1 MKKTTILYLIALCLG
16 AVFCAAGITLFAL
29 NLKSA
34 DILTLIICLLM
45 AVGGGVLLF
54 SAYQGYDKGKM
65 EAAAPTEVKKKSR
78 PTTEDLRA
86 KTTPAEKSKLSQLLR
101 IVILLL
107 AAVVFLVFYQ
117 IAGDI
122 DKAPKSSAVANLQYE
137 SAEVLRI
144 VDENYR
150 GNQIME
156 DRPQGEQY
164 VDIRICTG
172 EHKGKEFSYIRNSLS
187 VFYGT
192 ILEEGDRIIVAIA
205 EDGTSVTIDSE
216 YIYDYDR
223 TIPLI
228 IILALFLLATVLV
241 GGKIGAKSLLG
252 LGLTIL
258 CVFAILFPLLIG
270 GWPTLPTILGLCAYV
285 TVVEFVITGGVNK
298 KILCAI
304 LGTISGVAIAMF
316 FGELSASLLRLT
328 GYQMKD
334 AAGEIEALGQLRQT
348 QDIGS
353 AIQLNDLL
361 VGGILIATLG
371 AVNDV
376 AMSIS
381 SAMNE
386 LVAVNPNLTR
396 KELFKS
402 GMNIGR
408 DMVGTMTNTL
418 ILALVGGSFVEILY
432 YSSLDLSFYELMS
445 TTYFPVE
452 LMQAVASSIG
462 VVLAV
467 PLSVLFG
474 MLFFG
479 KKHKS

>member
-1 MKKTTILYLIALCLG
+1 MRKIITPPLVALCLG
-16 AVFCAAGITLFAL
+16 AVMCAAGITLFCIHLA
-29 NLKSA
+29 SA
-34 DILTLIICLLM
+34 DILQLLVCLLI
-45 AVGGGVLLF
+45 AAGGGALL
-54 SAYQGYDKGKM
+54 ALGYVNYFKKDG
-65 EAAAPTEVKKKSR
+65 TEPVKITKPLSSR
-78 PTTEDLRA
+78 M
-86 KTTPAEKSKLSQLLR
+86 LS
-101 IVILLL
+101 IVILVL
-107 AAVVFLVFYQ
+107 AGFVFLYFYG
-117 IAGDI
+117 IAKDVSN
-122 DKAPKSSAVANLQYE
+122 APKSNAVANLTYE

-144 VDENYR
+144 ASESYR
-150 GNQIME
+150 GNQLME

-164 VDIRICTG
+164 VDIRIRTG
-172 EHKGKEFSYIRNSLS
+172 EHAGEEYSGIRNSLS

-192 ILEEGDRIIVAIA
+192 VLEPGDDVIIAISD
-205 EDGTSVTIDSE
+205 DGTNITIDSN

-223 TIPLI
+223 TVPLI

-241 GGKIGAKSLLG
+241 GGKVGAKSLLG
-252 LGLTIL
+252 LGLTIV

-270 GWPTLPTILGLCAYV
+270 GWPTLPTVLGLCAFV
-285 TVVEFVITGGVNK
+285 TVVEFIIMGGVNK
-298 KILCAI
+298 KIVCAI
-304 LGTISGVAIAMF
+304 LGTISGVAIAML
-316 FGELSASLLRLT
+316 FGELSAEILRLS

-348 QDIGS
+348 QDIHS
-353 AIQLNDLL
+353 AIRLNDLL
-361 VGGILIATLG
+361 VGGILIAALG

-386 LVAVNPNLTR
+386 LVAVNPDLSR
-396 KELFKS
+396 RELFKS

-445 TTYFPVE
+445 TTYFPIE
-452 LMQAVASSIG
+452 LMQAVSSSIG

-467 PLSVLFG
+467 PLSVVYG
-474 MLFFG
+474 MLFFAR
-479 KKHKS
+479 KKRL

>member
-1 MKKTTILYLIALCLG
+1 MKKNLYLPLIALCLG
-16 AVFCAAGITLFAL
+16 AVLCAGALTLFA
-29 NLKSA
+29 
-34 DILTLIICLLM
+34 ICLLGSTPDVLQLLVYLLI
-45 AVGGGVLLF
+45 AAGGGMLLVLGYMGYFGDPSKQPPKNLF
-54 SAYQGYDKGKM
+54 SA
-65 EAAAPTEVKKKSR
+65 ERLP
-78 PTTEDLRA
+78 
-86 KTTPAEKSKLSQLLR
+86 SKLLT
-101 IVILLL
+101 IGILVL
-107 AAVVFLVFYQ
+107 AAFIFLYFYG
-117 IAGDI
+117 IAKDVS
-122 DKAPKSSAVANLQYE
+122 KAPKSNAIANLQYE

-144 VDENYR
+144 SSENYR
-150 GNQIME
+150 GNQTME

-164 VDIRICTG
+164 ADIRVSTG
-172 EHKGKEFSYIRNSLS
+172 KYAGKEFSNIRNSLS
-187 VFYGT
+187 VYYGT
-192 ILEEGDRIIVAIA
+192 VLEAGDSVIVAISD
-205 EDGTSVTIDSE
+205 DGESVVIDSD

-223 TIPLI
+223 TMPLI
-228 IILALFLLATVLV
+228 IVLALFLLATVLV

-258 CVFAILFPLLIG
+258 CVFTILFPLLIG

-285 TVVEFVITGGVNK
+285 TVVEFIIMGGVNK

-304 LGTISGVAIAMF
+304 LGTISGVAIAML
-316 FGELSASLLRLT
+316 FGELSADILRLT

-348 QDIGS
+348 QELSS
-353 AIQLNDLL
+353 AILLDDLL
-361 VGGILIATLG
+361 VGGILIAALG

-386 LVAVNPNLTR
+386 LVAVNPDLTR

-445 TTYFPVE
+445 TTYFPIE
-452 LMQAVASSIG
+452 IMQAVASSLG
-462 VVLAV
+462 VILAV
-467 PLSVLFG
+467 PVSVLLG
-474 MLFFG
+474 MLFFA
-479 KKHKS
+479 KKRHAT

>member
-1 MKKTTILYLIALCLG
+1 MKKMITLPLVALCLG
-16 AVFCAAGITLFAL
+16 AVLCAAGVTLFAIHL
-29 NLKSA
+29 SSP
-34 DILTLIICLLM
+34 D
-45 AVGGGVLLF
+45 VL
-54 SAYQGYDKGKM
+54 
-65 EAAAPTEVKKKSR
+65 
-78 PTTEDLRA
+78 
-86 KTTPAEKSKLSQLLR
+86 QLLICFL
-101 IVILLL
+101 IVIGGAAMFFFGLKAYRGTPDVQAKALDSTVPLSSRMTAIGILVL
-107 AAVVFLVFYQ
+107 AAFLFLYFYGV
-117 IAGDI
+117 AGDI
-122 DKAPKSSAVANLQYE
+122 SKAPKSNAVANLQYE
-137 SAEVLRI
+137 SAEVIRI
-144 VDENYR
+144 ASENYR

-164 VDIRICTG
+164 VDIRIRTG
-172 EHKGKEFSYIRNSLS
+172 DHAGQEYSGIRNSLS
-187 VFYGT
+187 LFYGT
-192 ILEEGDRIIVAIA
+192 VLEAGDNVIVAIA
-205 EDGTSVTIDSE
+205 DDGSSVTIDSN

-223 TIPLI
+223 TMPLLI
-228 IILALFLLATVLV
+228 VLGLFLLATVLV

-258 CVFAILFPLLIG
+258 CVFTILFPLLIG

-285 TVVEFVITGGVNK
+285 TVVEFVIMGGVNK
-298 KILCAI
+298 KIFCAI
-304 LGTISGVAIAMF
+304 LGTISGVAIAML
-316 FGELSASLLRLT
+316 FGELSAGILRLT

-348 QDIGS
+348 QELGS
-353 AIQLNDLL
+353 AIRLNDLL
-361 VGGILIATLG
+361 VGGILIAALG

-386 LVAVNPNLTR
+386 LVVVNPELSR

-445 TTYFPVE
+445 TTYLPIE

-479 KKHKS
+479 KKHRS